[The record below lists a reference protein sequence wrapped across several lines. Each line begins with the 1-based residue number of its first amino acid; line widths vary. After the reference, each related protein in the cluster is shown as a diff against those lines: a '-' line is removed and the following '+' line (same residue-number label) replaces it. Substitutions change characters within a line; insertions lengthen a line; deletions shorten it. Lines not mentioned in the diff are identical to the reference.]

1 MSALDATSIARR
13 CTRTARIG
21 DIRFGDREPG
31 APHLKPGRKS
41 IVVKTLA

>member
-1 MSALDATSIARR
+1 MSALDATSIELR
-13 CTRTARIG
+13 CTRTARVG
-21 DIRFGDREPG
+21 DIRFGGGEPG